1 LRFRIVVFLTL
12 GLVAVIVMTA
22 PEVGAVRH
30 IPTSDERTG
39 GAVVGAS
46 IAHPASWNVERERY
60 TLDGTYGFTLWRP
73 EPDSSHDHGGIP
85 AVRVA
90 LADKLT
96 PSQVDGEVGQI
107 IAYYEDENLEVGRE
121 TVSVGLEGHDGV
133 AVGPIPGSTPATR
146 VYVPVGGRVYQ
157 IDVYS
162 EAPGEEDLDADDRG
176 LLRTLKF
183 ERPSRSVSSLGLPR
197 ANAPEVLYPEDGE
210 EPAPAT
216 RGWTS
221 ASSSSA
227 EESSGTAE
235 YSVSGTGETRIAEGC
250 WRADP
255 SFWVQVQHGR
265 TANSNPDDKIPT
277 GWTRIGVPNFW
288 GQYTHGNLGYGRCN
302 EPYYANDKFAVDYLM
317 DMWDPIWSPFDC
329 GRVTF
334 AGRNETHRDYGI
346 FVSIKSCNGKYV
358 SLTGHFR
365 ALRSGLNKGDPVD
378 RDTLLGYA
386 GKSGGGR
393 IAVGP
398 VHFHQAFYRYPKEEQ
413 DGSPYGGQG
422 LQIINHYYV
431 GTAAKRKEFRVR
443 SHVYEYGRV
452 RPDYAIHCRESL
464 TCGEGYKISN

>member
-1 LRFRIVVFLTL
+1 MRFRIVSFLTL

-22 PEVGAVRH
+22 PDAGGARQDSPAV
-30 IPTSDERTG
+30 ERTG
-39 GAVVGAS
+39 GEVVGAS
-46 IAHPASWNVERERY
+46 IAHPANWTVEREPY
-60 TLDGTYGFTLWRP
+60 TFDGTYGFTLWRP
-73 EPDSSHDHGGIP
+73 EPGPSHDHGGIP

-90 LADKLT
+90 LAEELR
-96 PSQVDGEVGQI
+96 PSDVGDEVKQT
-107 IAYYEDENLEVGRE
+107 IAYYEGEKLEVGRE
-121 TVSVGLEGHDGV
+121 TVSVGAERHKGV

-162 EAPGEEDLDADDRG
+162 EAPGEEGLDADDRE
-176 LLRTLKF
+176 LLRTLHF
-183 ERPSRSVSSLGLPR
+183 EQPSRSVASLGLPR
-197 ANAPEVLYPEDGE
+197 ANAPQALYPTEGE
-210 EPAPAT
+210 EPASSD
-216 RGWTS
+216 RGWTTV
-221 ASSSSA
+221 SSS
-227 EESSGTAE
+227 EDSSGTAE
-235 YSVSGTGETRIAEGC
+235 YSVSGTGEERIAEGC

-255 SFWVQVQHGR
+255 GFWVQVQHGR
-265 TANSNPDDKIPT
+265 TANSNPDDNIPT

-317 DMWDPIWSPFDC
+317 DMWDPVWSPFDC

-334 AGRNETHRDYGI
+334 AGRNETHRDWGI
-346 FVSIKSCNGKYV
+346 LVSIKSCNGKYV

-365 ALRSGLNKGDPVD
+365 ALRSGLDKGDVVD

-393 IAVGP
+393 IPVGP
-398 VHFHQAFYRYPKEEQ
+398 VHFHQAFYRYPNENP

-422 LQIINHYYV
+422 LQIIRHHYV
-431 GTAAKRKEFRVR
+431 GTAAKRRDFRVR

-452 RPDYAIHCRESL
+452 RPDYKIYCRERL